1 MATRRPAWRR
11 FFAAFSILAVALLSA
26 GALAYGYRDQIKGF
40 VGHDQRQQIKALG
53 ETTWNAMVALR
64 PIDDQRRVGADD
76 GAPNILLVLLDTC
89 RADKLGSYGFERD
102 TTPALDELA
111 RDPDAVTFLNHYVQ
125 APWTKPSVASLF
137 TGLFP
142 SDHGVVTGMLETTAS
157 ASERRYRTQVLSP
170 EVTTI
175 AEVLGDAGYY
185 TFAVLSPHHL
195 GAEYGFDQGF
205 AEYHGIT
212 SWPGGDRQ
220 RLNTA
225 TALIDAIDGK
235 FFGFVHLLGCH
246 APFEPR
252 HRSPEYMASH
262 GFEYDEAARRE
273 AGVDFADSA
282 ISRLVNSGE
291 RELTEE
297 DVRFLHLL
305 YEAKLRWVD
314 EELIRP
320 LLKTLKET
328 GRYDDT
334 LILVTADHGEE
345 LYEHGRLAHGHALW
359 NELIHV
365 PLIAKFPKGARPEQL
380 GPRISALTRAVDLY
394 PSLMAFAG
402 LPSPRGLR
410 GVPALQGV
418 FARHAF
424 AEEASNCAPENVTTC
439 QFERALITDRFKLIV
454 RPGADPLLLF
464 DLASDRAERRSLA
477 GELPQRVATMTARLT
492 ELVEADVV
500 KVTAPAVDTNLS
512 EEKLDELRGLGYIQ

>member
-1 MATRRPAWRR
+1 VITRRR
-11 FFAAFSILAVALLSA
+11 FVVASSILAVALLSVA
-26 GALAYGYRDQIKGF
+26 AFAYGYRDRIKGF
-40 VGHDQRQQIKALG
+40 VGHAQRQQVKALG
-53 ETTWNAMVALR
+53 ETAWNAMVGLR

-111 RDPDAVTFLNHYVQ
+111 RDPDAATFLNHY
-125 APWTKPSVASLF
+125 APASWTKPSVASMF
-137 TGLFP
+137 TGLYP
-142 SDHGVVTGMLETTAS
+142 SDHGVVTGVLETTDS
-157 ASERRYRTQVLSP
+157 ASKGRYRTQVLSP
-170 EVTTI
+170 EAVTI

-195 GAEYGFDQGF
+195 GAEFGFDQGF
-205 AEYHGIT
+205 AEYHGIM

-225 TALIDAIDGK
+225 TALIDAIEGK

-252 HRSPEYMASH
+252 HRDSDYMARY
-262 GFEYDEAARRE
+262 GFDYDEAARRD
-273 AGVDFADSA
+273 AGIDFADGA
-282 ISRLVNSGE
+282 ISRLVNRGE
-291 RELTEE
+291 RELTDE

-320 LLKTLKET
+320 LIQTLKDT

-334 LILVTADHGEE
+334 LIVVTADHGEE
-345 LYEHGRLAHGHALW
+345 LYEHGGLGHGHALW

-365 PLIAKFPKGARPEQL
+365 PLMAKFPKGQKPEEL
-380 GPRISALTRAVDLY
+380 GPRVSALTRGVDLY
-394 PSLMAFAG
+394 SSLVAFAG
-402 LPSPRGLR
+402 LPAPQGLR

-418 FARHAF
+418 FARHAL
-424 AEEASNCAPENVTTC
+424 AEEARGCAPEDVKTC
-439 QFERALITDRFKLIV
+439 RFERALITDRFKLIV
-454 RPGADPLLLF
+454 PPGEGPLLF
-464 DLASDRAERRSLA
+464 DLASDRTERRSLA
-477 GELPQRVATMTARLT
+477 GKRPQLVARMTGGITA
-492 ELVEADVV
+492 LVKADVV

-512 EEKLDELRGLGYIQ
+512 EEKLRELRGLGYIQ

>member
-11 FFAAFSILAVALLSA
+11 FFVAFSILAVALLSA
-26 GALAYGYRDQIKGF
+26 GALAYGYRDQIKSF
-40 VGHDQRQQIKALG
+40 VGHDQRQQVKALG

-64 PIDDQRRVGADD
+64 PIEDQRRVGADD
-76 GAPNILLVLLDTC
+76 GAPNILFVLLDTC
-89 RADKLGSYGFERD
+89 RADKLGSYGFERE

-111 RDPDAVTFLNHYVQ
+111 RDPNAVTFLNHYVQ
-125 APWTKPSVASLF
+125 ASWTKPSVASMF

-142 SDHGVVTGMLETTAS
+142 SDHGVVTGVLKTTDS

-175 AEVLGDAGYY
+175 AEVLGNAGYY

-225 TALIDAIDGK
+225 TALIEAIDGK

-252 HRSPEYMASH
+252 HRSPDYMASY
-262 GFEYDEAARRE
+262 GFAYDEAARRE
-273 AGVDFADSA
+273 AGVDFTDVA
-282 ISRLVNSGE
+282 IGRLVNSGE
-291 RELTEE
+291 RELTDD
-297 DVRFLHLL
+297 DVRFLHLR

-314 EELIRP
+314 EELISP
-320 LLKTLKET
+320 LIQMLKDT
-328 GRYDDT
+328 GPYDET
-334 LILVTADHGEE
+334 LILITADHGEE
-345 LYEHGRLAHGHALW
+345 LYEHGGLAHGHALW

-365 PLIAKFPKGARPEQL
+365 PLIAKFPKGQRPEEL
-380 GPRISALTRAVDLY
+380 GPRVTGLTRGVDLY
-394 PSLMAFAG
+394 PSLVAFAG
-402 LPSPRGLR
+402 LPLPQRVR
-410 GVPALQGV
+410 GVPALQGI
-418 FARHAF
+418 FARQAL
-424 AEEASNCAPENVTTC
+424 AEQARNCAPEGVETC
-439 QFERALITDRFKLIV
+439 QFERALITDGFKLIV
-454 RPGADPLLLF
+454 PSDEDPLLLF
-464 DLASDRAERRSLA
+464 DMANDSAERRSLA
-477 GELPQRVATMTARLT
+477 GELPQRVASMTGHIT
-492 ELVEADVV
+492 ELVEADVI

-512 EEKLDELRGLGYIQ
+512 EEKLRELRGLGYIQ

>member
-1 MATRRPAWRR
+1 MGTRRPAWRR
-11 FFAAFSILAVALLSA
+11 FAVAVSILAVALLSA
-26 GALAYGYRDQIKGF
+26 GALAYGYREQIKGF
-40 VGHDQRQQIKALG
+40 VGHDQREQVKALG

-76 GAPNILLVLLDTC
+76 GAPSILLVLLDTC
-89 RADKLGSYGFERD
+89 RADKLGSNGFERD

-111 RDPDAVTFLNHYVQ
+111 SDPDAVTFLNHYVQ
-125 APWTKPSVASLF
+125 ASWTKPSVASIF

-142 SDHGVVTGMLETTAS
+142 SDHGVVTGVRETTES
-157 ASERRYRTQVLSP
+157 ASQGRYRTQVLSP
-170 EVTTI
+170 EAVTI

-225 TALIDAIDGK
+225 TALIDATEGK

-252 HRSPEYMASH
+252 HRSADYMATY
-262 GFEYDEAARRE
+262 GFEYDEAARRQ
-273 AGVDFADSA
+273 AGVDFTDSA
-282 ISRLVNSGE
+282 IKSLVNSGE
-291 RELTEE
+291 QELTDE

-320 LLKTLKET
+320 LIQTLQDT

-334 LILVTADHGEE
+334 LIVVTADHGEE
-345 LYEHGRLAHGHALW
+345 LYEHGGLAHGHALW

-365 PLIAKFPKGARPEQL
+365 PLIAKFPKGQRPEQL
-380 GPRISALTRAVDLY
+380 EARVGALTRGVDLY
-394 PSLMAFAG
+394 PSLTAFAG

-410 GVPALQGV
+410 GVAALQGV
-418 FARHAF
+418 FANHAV
-424 AEEASNCAPENVTTC
+424 AEEPRDCVPENLKSC
-439 QFERALITDRFKLIV
+439 RFERALITDRFKLIA
-454 RPGADPLLLF
+454 RPGEGPLLF

-477 GELPQRVATMTARLT
+477 GKRPQLVAHMRGGLT
-492 ELVEADVV
+492 DVVKADVV
-500 KVTAPAVDTNLS
+500 KVTAPTVSTKLS